1 MSSDSEASAP
11 PIKGAVLKARTEY
24 GCPACDA
31 GLSVYTV
38 YEITIEGCPKCG
50 GVFLGRDELR
60 ALKDRAESGTWRTL
74 SWMDDEVE
82 AVGKSKATRSPRS
95 CPKCPDERMLS
106 VVLGDSGV
114 AVDWCAEC
122 RGTWLDGGEFS
133 RVLDHLRE
141 ELTEMSS
148 GQAARDL
155 LEELK
160 EVWSGPESTLSELL
174 DVKAAVGA
182 LINITVFEHP
192 ALFNLCM
199 KARDAASK
207 SGL

>member
-1 MSSDSEASAP
+1 MSSDSDAGAA
-11 PIKGAVLKARTEY
+11 PIKGAVLKGETGH

-38 YEITIEGCPKCG
+38 YDMEIEGCPECQ

-60 ALKDRAESGTWRTL
+60 TLKDKAESGTWRTL

-82 AVGKSKATRSPRS
+82 AIGKSRATRSPRS
-95 CPKCPDERMLS
+95 CPKCPDERMLA

-114 AVDWCAEC
+114 AVDWCPEC
-122 RGTWLDGGEFS
+122 RGTWLDGGEFA
-133 RVLDHLRE
+133 RILGHLRE
-141 ELTEMSS
+141 ELTKMSS
-148 GQAARDL
+148 GQAAEEL

-182 LINITVFEHP
+182 LINITIFEHP

-199 KARDAASK
+199 KARDMGGK

>member
-1 MSSDSEASAP
+1 MSSYSEANVP
-11 PIKGAVLKARTEY
+11 PIRGAVLKAKTDY

-31 GLSVYTV
+31 GLSVYGV
-38 YEITIEGCPKCG
+38 YDIEFESCPKCK

-60 ALKDRAESGTWRTL
+60 KLKDKAESGTWRTL

-82 AVGKSKATRSPRS
+82 AVAKSKATRSPRS
-95 CPKCPDERMLS
+95 CPKCADERMLS

-114 AVDWCAEC
+114 AVDWCPEC

-141 ELTEMSS
+141 ELTDMTS
-148 GQAARDL
+148 GQAAKEL

-182 LINITVFEHP
+182 LINITIFEHP
-192 ALFNLCM
+192 TLFKLCM
-199 KARDAASK
+199 KVRDAGGK